1 MPPGESNDGVLI
13 AVTWALGQVGDAESV
28 KTLEDALRRSPRD
41 VQFVAA
47 RALADIGTDRAVRA
61 LVGARWDERTA
72 LHGPAMRGLAR
83 VATRLEDEGGEDAQ
97 IRRRSDA
104 LMSDIAHIAER
115 DQKIDVQGLVPEIR
129 RNRCRGRRPATRR
142 VERRRRPRA
151 RRSVAIRSAAAGD
164 AGAG

>member
-83 VATRLEDEGGEDAQ
+83 VATRLEDD
-97 IRRRSDA
+97 DA
-104 LMSDIAHIAER
+104 L
-115 DQKIDVQGLVPEIR
+115 PEIR